1 MIYLEI
7 IEVDLTGQ
15 TQIGPGE
22 PSEEVVGMAKRIGVM
37 TSGGDAPGMNAAVR
51 AVVRAG
57 INQGADIFAIYEG
70 YQGMIDGGD
79 RIRPMKWEDV
89 GGILHRGGTII
100 GTARCQVFRTREGRR
115 LAVKNLLAH
124 GIDGLVVIG
133 GDGSLTGAELL
144 QREWSEHV
152 AELYDEGE
160 ISAEMAERHSY
171 VSLAGLVGS
180 IDNDMYGTDMT
191 IGADTALH
199 RITDAVD
206 ALTSTAASHQRAFVV
221 EVMGRRC
228 GYLAVMSAI
237 ATGAEWV
244 LIPESPPAVEDWESK
259 MVQVLRDGLAMG
271 RRDNIVIIA
280 EGAQDRY
287 GKPIVSGYV
296 RQVLED
302 RLGEDVRVTVL
313 GHVQRG
319 GSPSA
324 YDRILSTIMGVE
336 AVAAVLEAGRDDE
349 PVMIA
354 IRGNKI
360 VRQPLMYCVA
370 KTREINEAIQ
380 TLDFDRAMELRGRGF
395 QEAFRILRTM
405 VRAMPH
411 APKAGRRRLRIG
423 ILNAGGAAPGMNAAV
438 RTAVR
443 LSVDKGHIPLG
454 IQRGFRGL
462 INNQMQEMGWYSVN
476 GWAPLGG
483 SVLGT
488 SRKVPDHSELY
499 SVARSLEE
507 NKVDALLVIGGFSGY
522 MAASVLHHERR
533 NFPSFNIPIFCIPAT
548 IDNNLPAAEFSIG
561 ADTALNNITEAIDKI
576 KQSAVASNRV
586 FVVEVM
592 GQYCGYLGLMSAL
605 ATGAEKV
612 YMHEEGI
619 HLADL
624 QEDIEALRESF
635 LSGKRLGLMIRS
647 EMANERYTT
656 DYLAA
661 IFEEEGGNLFDVR
674 VSVLGHLQQG
684 GDPEAFDRI
693 LASRM
698 LARVID
704 YIDEHCTDRDPNPP
718 AFAIGHVSGDL
729 RMTHLDEVMRMADE
743 RFQRPYDQWWLRLRP
758 VARMMAHMESP
769 NGEMQD

>member
-1 MIYLEI
+1 
-7 IEVDLTGQ
+7 
-15 TQIGPGE
+15 
-22 PSEEVVGMAKRIGVM
+22 MARRVGVM

-57 INQGADIFAIYEG
+57 INQGAEMFAIYEG
-70 YQGMIDGGD
+70 YQGMIDGGE
-79 RIRPMKWEDV
+79 RIRRMQWEDV
-89 GGILHRGGTII
+89 GGILHKGGTII
-100 GTARCQVFRTREGRR
+100 GTARCQAFRTREGRR
-115 LAVKNLLAH
+115 VAVQNLLAN
-124 GIDGLVVIG
+124 GINALVVIG
-133 GDGSLTGAELL
+133 GDGSLTGADLL
-144 QREWSEHV
+144 QREWAEHV
-152 AELYDEGE
+152 SELHQSGE
-160 ISAEMAERHSY
+160 ISREVAEAHSFI
-171 VSLAGLVGS
+171 SLAGLVGS

-199 RITDAVD
+199 RITDAID

-228 GYLAVMSAI
+228 GYLAMMSAI

-259 MVQVLRDGLAMG
+259 MIEVLRDGLTMG
-271 RRDNIVIIA
+271 RRDNIVIVS

-287 GKPIVSGYV
+287 GKPISSANV
-296 RQVLED
+296 RQILEE

-336 AVAAVLEAGRDDE
+336 AVDAVLSARPDDE
-349 PVMIA
+349 PVLIG
-354 IRGNKI
+354 IRNNKI
-360 VRQPLMYCVA
+360 IRQPLMYCVA

-380 TLDFDRAMELRGRGF
+380 TLDFDRAMELRGRGYK
-395 QEAFRILRTM
+395 EAFRILRTM

-411 APKAGRRRLRIG
+411 APQAGKRRLRIA

-454 IQRGFRGL
+454 IMRGFRGL
-462 INNQMQEMGWYSVN
+462 INNNIQELGWYSVN

-488 SRKVPDHSELY
+488 SRKIPDNSELY
-499 SVARSLEE
+499 AVARTLEE
-507 NKVDALLVIGGFSGY
+507 HKVDALLVVGGFSGY
-522 MAASVLHHERR
+522 QAASILVKERR

-548 IDNNLPAAEFSIG
+548 IDNNLPGAEFSIG
-561 ADTALNNITEAIDKI
+561 ADTALNSITSAVDKI

-612 YMHEEGI
+612 YMHEEGVR
-619 HLADL
+619 LADVH
-624 QEDIEALRESF
+624 EDIEQLRESF
-635 LSGKRLGLMIRS
+635 AAGKRLGLMIRS
-647 EMANERYTT
+647 EYANARYTT
-656 DYLAA
+656 DFLAA
-661 IFEEEGGNLFDVR
+661 IFEEEGGDLFDVR
-674 VSVLGHLQQG
+674 GSVLGHLQQG
-684 GDPEAFDRI
+684 GDPQPFDRI
-693 LASRM
+693 VASRM
-698 LARVID
+698 LAMVVD
-704 YIDEHCTDRDPNPP
+704 YIDENCRERGSNPP
-718 AFAIGHVSGDL
+718 AVGIGHIAGEMK
-729 RMTHLDEVMRMADE
+729 MTPLEDVMRMADE
-743 RFQRPYDQWWLRLRP
+743 QLERPREQWWMQLRP
-758 VARMMAHMESP
+758 VARMMAHQLARHSKV
-769 NGEMQD
+769 

>member
-1 MIYLEI
+1 
-7 IEVDLTGQ
+7 
-15 TQIGPGE
+15 
-22 PSEEVVGMAKRIGVM
+22 
-37 TSGGDAPGMNAAVR
+37 MNAAVR

-57 INQGADIFAIYEG
+57 INQGVEVFAIYEG

-79 RIRPMKWEDV
+79 RIRQMHWEDV
-89 GGILHRGGTII
+89 GGILHKGGTII
-100 GTARCQVFRTREGRR
+100 GTARCQAFRTREGRR
-115 LAVKNLLAH
+115 LAVKNLLSFE
-124 GIDGLVVIG
+124 IDGLVVIG
-133 GDGSLTGAELL
+133 GDGSLTGADLL
-144 QREWSEHV
+144 QREWPEHV
-152 AELYDEGE
+152 SELYEAGE
-160 ISAEMAERHSY
+160 ISAEVAEQRHHL
-171 VSLAGLVGS
+171 SLAGLVGS

-271 RRDNIVIIA
+271 RRDNIVIVS

-287 GKPIVSGYV
+287 GKPIPSSYV
-296 RQVLED
+296 RSILEE

-324 YDRILSTIMGVE
+324 YDRILSTIMAVE
-336 AVAAVLEAGRDDE
+336 AVDAVLSAGPDDD
-349 PVMIA
+349 PVLIG
-354 IRGNKI
+354 IRNNKI
-360 VRQPLMYCVA
+360 IRQPLMYCVA

-380 TLDFDRAMELRGRGF
+380 ILDFDRAMELRGRDY

-411 APKAGRRRLRIG
+411 APQTGKRRLRIA
-423 ILNAGGAAPGMNAAV
+423 ILNSGGAAPGMNAAV
-438 RTAVR
+438 RTVVR

-454 IQRGFRGL
+454 IMRGFRGL
-462 INNQMQEMGWYSVN
+462 INNQIQELGWYSVN

-499 SVARSLEE
+499 AVARTLEE
-507 NKVDALLVIGGFSGY
+507 QKVDALLVIGGFSGY
-522 MAASVLHHERR
+522 QAAAILHRERR

-561 ADTALNNITEAIDKI
+561 ADTALNNITEAVDKI

-592 GQYCGYLGLMSAL
+592 GQYCGYLALMSAI

-619 HLADL
+619 SLADL
-624 QEDIEALRESF
+624 HEDIEQLRESF
-635 LSGKRLGLMIRS
+635 AEGKRLGLMIRS
-647 EMANERYTT
+647 EMANDRYTT
-656 DYLAA
+656 SFLAA

-674 VSVLGHLQQG
+674 VAVLGHLQQG
-684 GDPEAFDRI
+684 GNPYPFDRI

-698 LARVID
+698 LAKVVE
-704 YIDEHCTDRDPNPP
+704 YIDERCMVKDPNPP
-718 AFAIGHVSGDL
+718 AFGMGNVSGEL
-729 RMTHLDEVMRMADE
+729 RMTPLDEVMRMADE
-743 RFQRPYDQWWLRLRP
+743 EFERPREQWWMRLRP
-758 VARMMAHMESP
+758 VARMMAQQQVPDFE
-769 NGEMQD
+769 

>member
-1 MIYLEI
+1 M
-7 IEVDLTGQ
+7 T
-15 TQIGPGE
+15 
-22 PSEEVVGMAKRIGVM
+22 KRIGVM

-51 AVVRAG
+51 GVVRAG
-57 INQGADIFAIYEG
+57 INKGAEMFAIYEG

-79 RIRPMKWEDV
+79 RIRRMKWEDV
-89 GGILHRGGTII
+89 GGILHKGGTII
-100 GTARCQVFRTREGRR
+100 GTARCQAFRTREGRR
-115 LAVKNLLAH
+115 VAVKNLLAN

-133 GDGSLTGAELL
+133 GDGSLTGADLL
-144 QREWSEHV
+144 QREWTEHV
-152 AELYDEGE
+152 SELHQAGE
-160 ISAEMAERHSY
+160 ISDEVAAQHAF
-171 VSLAGLVGS
+171 VSLAGIVGS

-228 GYLAVMSAI
+228 GYLAVMSAL

-271 RRDNIVIIA
+271 RRDNIVIVS

-287 GKPIVSGYV
+287 GKPIPSSYV
-296 RQVLED
+296 RQVLEE

-324 YDRILSTIMGVE
+324 YDRILSTIMAVE
-336 AVAAVLEAGRDDE
+336 AVEAVLSASIDDE
-349 PVMIA
+349 PVLIG
-354 IRGNKI
+354 IRDNKI
-360 VRQPLMYCVA
+360 MRQPLMYCVA

-380 TLDFDRAMELRGRGF
+380 TLDFERAMELRGRGY

-411 APKAGRRRLRIG
+411 APQAGKKRLRIA

-454 IQRGFRGL
+454 IKRGFRGL
-462 INNQMQEMGWYSVN
+462 ITNQIEELGWYSVT

-499 SVARSLEE
+499 AVARTLEE
-507 NKVDALLVIGGFSGY
+507 HKVDALLVIGGFSGY
-522 MAASVLHHERR
+522 QAAAILHRERR

-561 ADTALNNITEAIDKI
+561 ADTALNSIIDAVDKI

-619 HLADL
+619 RLADL
-624 QEDIEALRESF
+624 QEDIDSLRESF
-635 LSGKRLGLMIRS
+635 AMGKRLGLMIRT
-647 EMANERYTT
+647 EGANERYTT
-656 DYLAA
+656 EFMRA
-661 IFEEEGGNLFDVR
+661 IFEEEGGELFDVR

-684 GDPEAFDRI
+684 GNPHPFDRI

-698 LARVID
+698 LAKAVE
-704 YIDEHCTDRDPNPP
+704 YIDEHGVGREPNPP
-718 AFAIGHVSGDL
+718 AYGLGQVSGDL
-729 RMTHLDEVMRMADE
+729 RMTSLDELMRMADE
-743 RFQRPYDQWWLRLRP
+743 DLQRPYDQWWMRLRP
-758 VARMMAHMESP
+758 VARMMAHRLPEAAI
-769 NGEMQD
+769 

>member
-1 MIYLEI
+1 
-7 IEVDLTGQ
+7 
-15 TQIGPGE
+15 
-22 PSEEVVGMAKRIGVM
+22 MARRIGVM

-57 INQGADIFAIYEG
+57 INQGAEVFAIYEG
-70 YQGMIDGGD
+70 FQGMIDGGD
-79 RIRPMKWEDV
+79 RIRQMKWEDV
-89 GGILHRGGTII
+89 GGILHKGGTII
-100 GTARCQVFRTREGRR
+100 GTARCQAFRTREGRR
-115 LAVKNLLAH
+115 VAVKNLLACN
-124 GIDGLVVIG
+124 IDGLVVIG
-133 GDGSLTGAELL
+133 GDGSLTGADLL
-144 QREWSEHV
+144 QREWPEHV
-152 AELYDEGE
+152 SELREAGE
-160 ISAEMAERHSY
+160 ISDEVAERHSY
-171 VSLAGLVGS
+171 LALAGLVGS
-180 IDNDMYGTDMT
+180 IDNDMFGTDMT

-199 RITDAVD
+199 RITYAVD

-228 GYLAVMSAI
+228 GYLAMMSAI

-244 LIPESPPAVEDWESK
+244 LIPESPPAVDDWESK
-259 MVQVLRDGLAMG
+259 MVEVLRDGLAMG
-271 RRDNIVIIA
+271 RRDNIVIVA

-287 GKPIVSGYV
+287 GKPITSAYV
-296 RQVLED
+296 RQVLEE

-336 AVAAVLEAGRDDE
+336 AVDAVLSAGPEDD
-349 PVMIA
+349 PVMIG
-354 IRGNKI
+354 IRYNKI
-360 VRQPLMYCVA
+360 IRQPLMYCVA

-380 TLDFDRAMELRGRGF
+380 TLDYDRAMELRGRGY

-411 APKAGRRRLRIG
+411 APKAGKRRLRIG

-454 IQRGFRGL
+454 IMRGFRGL
-462 INNQMQEMGWYSVN
+462 INNNIQELGWYSVN

-488 SRKVPDHSELY
+488 SRKIPDHSELY
-499 SVARSLEE
+499 AVARTLEE
-507 NKVDALLVIGGFSGY
+507 HKVDVLLVIGGFSGY
-522 MAASVLHHERR
+522 QAASILYKERR

-561 ADTALNNITEAIDKI
+561 ADTALNSITSAVDKI

-592 GQYCGYLGLMSAL
+592 GQYCGYLGLMSAI

-619 HLADL
+619 TLADL
-624 QEDIEALRESF
+624 HEDIDTLRESF
-635 LSGKRLGLMIRS
+635 AAGKRLGLMIRS
-647 EMANERYTT
+647 EYANERYTT
-656 DYLAA
+656 DFIAA

-674 VSVLGHLQQG
+674 VTVLGHLQQG
-684 GDPEAFDRI
+684 GDPQPFDRI
-693 LASRM
+693 LAARM
-698 LARVID
+698 LARVVE
-704 YIDEHCTDRDPNPP
+704 YIDEHCTVKTDTPP
-718 AFAIGHVSGDL
+718 AVGIGHVAGEL
-729 RMTHLDEVMRMADE
+729 VMTPLEDIMRMADE
-743 RFQRPYDQWWLRLRP
+743 QLQRPREQWWMNLRP
-758 VARMMAHMESP
+758 MARMMARYNP
-769 NGEMQD
+769 PGEAS

>member
-1 MIYLEI
+1 
-7 IEVDLTGQ
+7 
-15 TQIGPGE
+15 
-22 PSEEVVGMAKRIGVM
+22 
-37 TSGGDAPGMNAAVR
+37 MNAAVR

-57 INQGADIFAIYEG
+57 INSGVEMYAIYEG
-70 YQGMIDGGD
+70 YQGMIDGGN
-79 RIRPMKWEDV
+79 RIRQMRWEDV
-89 GGILHRGGTII
+89 GGILHKGGTII
-100 GTARCQVFRTREGRR
+100 GTARCQAFRTREGRR
-115 LAVKNLLAH
+115 VAVQNLLAN

-133 GDGSLTGAELL
+133 GDGSLTGADLL
-144 QREWSEHV
+144 QREWAEHV
-152 AELYDEGE
+152 QELLQAGE
-160 ISAEMAERHSY
+160 ISEETAERHSFIA
-171 VSLAGLVGS
+171 LAGLVGS
-180 IDNDMYGTDMT
+180 IDNDMFGTDMT

-228 GYLAVMSAI
+228 GYLAMMSAL

-259 MVQVLRDGLAMG
+259 MVEVLREGLKMG
-271 RRDNIVIIA
+271 RRDNIVIVS

-287 GKPIVSGYV
+287 GKPIPSSYV
-296 RQVLED
+296 RQILEE

-324 YDRILSTIMGVE
+324 YDRIISTIMGAE
-336 AVAAVLEAGRDDE
+336 AVDAVLSAGPDDE
-349 PVMIA
+349 PMLIG
-354 IRGNKI
+354 IRNNKI
-360 VRQPLMYCVA
+360 IRQPLMYCVA

-380 TLDFDRAMELRGRGF
+380 MLDFDRAMELRGHGY

-411 APKAGRRRLRIG
+411 APLEGKRRLRIG

-438 RTAVR
+438 RTIVR

-454 IQRGFRGL
+454 IKRGFRGL
-462 INNQMQEMGWYSVN
+462 IENNIEEMGWYSVN
-476 GWAPLGG
+476 GWAPQGG

-488 SRKVPDHSELY
+488 SRKVPDHTELY
-499 SVARSLEE
+499 AVARTLEE
-507 NKVDALLVIGGFSGY
+507 HRVDALVVIGGYSGY
-522 MAASVLHHERR
+522 EAASILQRERR

-561 ADTALNNITEAIDKI
+561 ADTALNSITSAVDKI
-576 KQSAVASNRV
+576 KQSAVAANRV

-592 GQYCGYLGLMSAL
+592 GQYCGYLALMSAIS
-605 ATGAEKV
+605 TGAEKV

-619 HLADL
+619 RLADL
-624 QEDIEALRESF
+624 QEDIDQLRRSF
-635 LSGKRLGLMIRS
+635 VAGKRLGLMIRG
-647 EMANERYTT
+647 EYANQQYTT
-656 DYLAA
+656 NFIAA
-661 IFEEEGGNLFDVR
+661 IFEEEGGDLFDVR

-684 GDPEAFDRI
+684 GDPCPFDRI

-698 LARVID
+698 LAEVVE
-704 YIDEHCTDRDPNPP
+704 YIEAHCGVKESNPP
-718 AFAIGHVSGDL
+718 ALGIGQVAGEM
-729 RMTHLDEVMRMADE
+729 RMTPLEDVMRMADE
-743 RFQRPYDQWWLRLRP
+743 VLLRPREQWWMGLRP
-758 VARMMAHMESP
+758 VARMMARQAPKTVDAALPDALLVAMDGDKQNQRVSRIS
-769 NGEMQD
+769 

>member
-1 MIYLEI
+1 
-7 IEVDLTGQ
+7 
-15 TQIGPGE
+15 
-22 PSEEVVGMAKRIGVM
+22 MAKRVGVM

-57 INQGADIFAIYEG
+57 INQGAEIFAIYEG

-79 RIRPMKWEDV
+79 RIKPMKWEDV

-100 GTARCQVFRTREGRR
+100 GTARCQAFRTREGRR
-115 LAVKNLLAH
+115 VAVRNLLAH
-124 GIDGLVVIG
+124 GIDSLVVIG
-133 GDGSLTGAELL
+133 GDGSLTGADML
-144 QREWSEHV
+144 QREWPEHV
-152 AELYDEGE
+152 SELYQSGE
-160 ISAEMAERHSY
+160 ISADVAERHHFI
-171 VSLAGLVGS
+171 SLAGIVGS

-199 RITDAVD
+199 RITSAVD

-221 EVMGRRC
+221 EVMGRNC

-244 LIPESPPAVEDWESK
+244 LIPESPPATDDWESK

-271 RRDNIVIIA
+271 RRDNIVIVA

-287 GKPIVSGYV
+287 GKPIHVTHV
-296 RQVLED
+296 RQVLEE
-302 RLGEDVRVTVL
+302 RLGEDVRITVL

-336 AVAAVLEAGRDDE
+336 AVDVVLSAGPDDE
-349 PVMIA
+349 PMLIG
-354 IRGNKI
+354 IQNNKI
-360 VRQPLMYCVA
+360 IRQPLMYCVA
-370 KTREINEAIQ
+370 KTREINESIQ
-380 TLDFDRAMELRGRGF
+380 TLNFERAMELRGRGY

-411 APKAGRRRLRIG
+411 APQEGKRRLRIA

-454 IQRGFRGL
+454 VMRGFRGL
-462 INNQMQEMGWYSVN
+462 INNQIQEMGWYSVN

-488 SRKVPDHSELY
+488 SRKVPDVSELY
-499 SVARSLEE
+499 TVARTLEE
-507 NKVDALLVIGGFSGY
+507 NKVDALLIIGGFAGY
-522 MAASVLHHERR
+522 RAAAILQRERR

-548 IDNNLPAAEFSIG
+548 IDNNLPCAEFSIG
-561 ADTALNNITEAIDKI
+561 ADTALNNITEAVDKI

-592 GQYCGYLGLMSAL
+592 GKYCGYLALMSAIS
-605 ATGAEKV
+605 TGAERV

-619 HLADL
+619 RLADL
-624 QEDIEALRESF
+624 QQDIVQLRESF
-635 LSGKRLGLMIRS
+635 AAGKRLGLMIRN
-647 EMANERYTT
+647 EEANPRYTT
-656 DYLAA
+656 DFLAA
-661 IFEEEGGNLFDVR
+661 VFAEEGGDLFDVR

-684 GDPEAFDRI
+684 GDPLPFDRI
-693 LASRM
+693 LAARM
-698 LARVID
+698 LARAVEFID
-704 YIDEHCTDRDPNPP
+704 DQRGATQFDPP
-718 AFAIGHVSGDL
+718 AVGIGHVNGEL
-729 RMTHLDEVMRMADE
+729 RLTPLHEVMRMADE
-743 RFQRPYDQWWLRLRP
+743 EWHRPRDQWWMRLRP
-758 VARMMAHMESP
+758 VARMMAHLFPLENMTKPHLSP
-769 NGEMQD
+769 PLLGDGVALPATRSQLPSRSRED

>member
-1 MIYLEI
+1 
-7 IEVDLTGQ
+7 
-15 TQIGPGE
+15 
-22 PSEEVVGMAKRIGVM
+22 MAKRVGVM

-57 INQGADIFAIYEG
+57 INQGAEIYAIYEG

-79 RIRPMKWEDV
+79 RIRQMKWEDV

-100 GTARCQVFRTREGRR
+100 GTARCQAFRTREGRR
-115 LAVKNLLAH
+115 LAVFNLLAND
-124 GIDGLVVIG
+124 IDGLVVIG
-133 GDGSLTGAELL
+133 GDGSLSGADLL
-144 QREWSEHV
+144 QREWAEHV
-152 AELYDEGE
+152 SELHQAGE
-160 ISAEMAERHSY
+160 ISAEVAERHAY
-171 VSLAGLVGS
+171 ISLAGIVGS
-180 IDNDMYGTDMT
+180 IDNDMFGTDMT

-199 RITDAVD
+199 RITNAVD

-228 GYLAVMSAI
+228 GYLAMMSAI

-259 MVQVLRDGLAMG
+259 MVEVLRDGLTMG
-271 RRDNIVIIA
+271 RRDNIVIVS

-287 GKPIVSGYV
+287 GKPISSSYV

-324 YDRILSTIMGVE
+324 YDRVLSTTMAVE
-336 AVAAVLEAGRDDE
+336 AIDVVLAAGADDE
-349 PVMIA
+349 PVLIG
-354 IRGNKI
+354 IRNNKI
-360 VRQPLMYCVA
+360 IRQPLMYCVA
-370 KTREINEAIQ
+370 KTREINESIQ
-380 TLDFDRAMELRGRGF
+380 TLDFARAMELRGHGY

-411 APKAGRRRLRIG
+411 SPKAGKPRLRIA

-454 IQRGFRGL
+454 ILRGFRGL
-462 INNQMQEMGWYSVN
+462 INNQIQELGWYSVN

-499 SVARSLEE
+499 AVARTLEE
-507 NKVDALLVIGGFSGY
+507 HKVDALLVIGGFSGY
-522 MAASVLHHERR
+522 QAAAILQQERR

-561 ADTALNNITEAIDKI
+561 ADTALNSITDAVDKI

-592 GQYCGYLGLMSAL
+592 GNYCGYLGLMGAL
-605 ATGAEKV
+605 STGAERV

-619 HLADL
+619 RLTDL
-624 QEDIEALRESF
+624 QEDIDKLRESF
-635 LSGKRLGLMIRS
+635 AQGKRLGLMIRS
-647 EMANERYTT
+647 ERANERYTT
-656 DYLAA
+656 DFLAA
-661 IFEEEGGNLFDVR
+661 IFEEEGGDLFDVR

-684 GDPEAFDRI
+684 GDPQPFDRI

-698 LARVID
+698 LAKVVE
-704 YIDEHCTDRDPNPP
+704 YIDEH
-718 AFAIGHVSGDL
+718 
-729 RMTHLDEVMRMADE
+729 
-743 RFQRPYDQWWLRLRP
+743 
-758 VARMMAHMESP
+758 
-769 NGEMQD
+769 

>member
-1 MIYLEI
+1 MSA
-7 IEVDLTGQ
+7 EVLDEGAA
-15 TQIGPGE
+15 
-22 PSEEVVGMAKRIGVM
+22 GMARRVGVM

-57 INQGADIFAIYEG
+57 INQGAEIFAIYEG

-79 RIRPMKWEDV
+79 RIMQMKWEDV
-89 GGILHRGGTII
+89 GGILHKGGTII
-100 GTARCQVFRTREGRR
+100 GTARCQAFRTREGRR

-133 GDGSLTGAELL
+133 GDGSLTGADLL
-144 QREWSEHV
+144 QREWAEHV
-152 AELYDEGE
+152 GDLFQDGE
-160 ISAEMAERHSY
+160 ISAAVAEKHGY
-171 VSLAGLVGS
+171 IALAGIVGS

-199 RITDAVD
+199 RITNAVD

-259 MVQVLRDGLAMG
+259 MVEVLRDGLAMG
-271 RRDNIVIIA
+271 RRDNIVIIS

-287 GKPIVSGYV
+287 GKPILSSYV
-296 RQVLED
+296 RQVLEE

-324 YDRILSTIMGVE
+324 YDRILSTLMAVE
-336 AVAAVLEAGRDDE
+336 AVDAVLTARPDDE
-349 PVMIA
+349 PVLIG
-354 IRGNKI
+354 IRNNKI
-360 VRQPLMYCVA
+360 TRQPLIYCVA

-380 TLDFDRAMELRGRGF
+380 TLDFERAMELRGSDYT
-395 QEAFRILRTM
+395 EAFRIMRTM

-411 APKAGRRRLRIG
+411 APQAGKRRLRIG

-443 LSVDKGHIPLG
+443 LSLDKGHIPLG
-454 IQRGFRGL
+454 IMRGFRGL
-462 INNQMQEMGWYSVN
+462 ITNKVQEMGWYSVN

-499 SVARSLEE
+499 AVARTLEE
-507 NKVDALLVIGGFSGY
+507 HKVDALLVIGGYSGY
-522 MAASVLHHERR
+522 QAASILVHERR
-533 NFPSFNIPIFCIPAT
+533 NFPSFKIPIICIPAT

-561 ADTALNNITEAIDKI
+561 ADTALNSITDAVDKI

-605 ATGAEKV
+605 STGAEKV

-619 HLADL
+619 RLADL
-624 QEDIEALRESF
+624 QQDLDRLRESF
-635 LSGKRLGLMIRS
+635 IAGKRLGLMIRNELAS
-647 EMANERYTT
+647 ERYTT
-656 DYLAA
+656 NFLAA
-661 IFEEEGGNLFDVR
+661 IFEEEGGELFDVR

-684 GDPEAFDRI
+684 GDPQPFDRI

-698 LARVID
+698 LAKAVE
-704 YIDEHCTDRDPNPP
+704 YIDEKCMVKEVHPP
-718 AFAIGHVSGDL
+718 AFGLGQVAGDL
-729 RMTHLDEVMRMADE
+729 RMTSLEEIMRMGDDE
-743 RFQRPYDQWWLRLRP
+743 FQRPYDQWWMQLRP
-758 VARMMAHMESP
+758 VARMMAHLTPPEP
-769 NGEMQD
+769 ITK